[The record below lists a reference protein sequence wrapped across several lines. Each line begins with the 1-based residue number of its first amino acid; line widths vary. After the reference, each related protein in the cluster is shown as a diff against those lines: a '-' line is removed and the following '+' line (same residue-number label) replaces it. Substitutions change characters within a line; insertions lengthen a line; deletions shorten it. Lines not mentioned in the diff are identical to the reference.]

1 MSPRLCS
8 ANPNDV
14 FNTFTQHINS
24 LLHRTILDVP
34 LVQIIAKDRAFLEFR
49 HHGEAISVS
58 LGDGFYLYLNQTL
71 KAKKEG
77 DVHCLQTL
85 AYSYRV
91 GQGPSRQDWL
101 IRWEY
106 NSRETQEGARG
117 LHPRHHCHLRAG
129 LPCFGNQELLL
140 AKMHIASGWVTIEE
154 VIRFLIHE
162 LGVTPKTDNWDQILR
177 ESEEKFR
184 DWTNRSV

>member
-1 MSPRLCS
+1 M
-8 ANPNDV
+8 
-14 FNTFTQHINS
+14 
-24 LLHRTILDVP
+24 
-34 LVQIIAKDRAFLEFR
+34 EFR